1 MGLCARFFSPTDFIQ
16 IKGRGTRKYLFSF
29 ENRENGETE
38 QVKTEKDKFKLFDF
52 FANCEYF
59 EEKFN
64 YDEILK
70 IPKAGTGGTGGE
82 PIDIDEV
89 IIGSP
94 DPLKTFHEKAVGVE
108 GMKVDRKFFEKFEDT
123 IKADQFIKE
132 KYEQGDIQAIEDY
145 VKTEIFDKPEEYY
158 NLEKLRKSAKIDR
171 RLSLR
176 EIIDKIFGRLD
187 KFKNKDELL
196 EDEFE
201 KFISIYKPD
210 SKYYYPI
217 KNFLKAYITDNEIRE
232 IVESKEYGRFAT
244 NPKVSMGD
252 FKELNGF
259 REVIPEYVK
268 DYVSVNTFM

>member
-1 MGLCARFFSPTDFIQ
+1 ME
-16 IKGRGTRKYLFSF
+16 TRDLA
-29 ENRENGETE
+29 E
-38 QVKTEKDKFKLFDF
+38 
-52 FANCEYF
+52 
-59 EEKFN
+59 
-64 YDEILK
+64 
-70 IPKAGTGGTGGE
+70 
-82 PIDIDEV
+82 
-89 IIGSP
+89 
-94 DPLKTFHEKAVGVE
+94 
-108 GMKVDRKFFEKFEDT
+108 FFEKFEDT
-123 IKADQFIKE
+123 IKTDEFIKE

-217 KNFLKAYITDNEIRE
+217 KNFLKAYITDSEIRE
-232 IVESKEYGRFAT
+232 IVDSKEYGRFAT

-252 FKELNGF
+252 FKDLNGF
-259 REVIPEYVK
+259 REIIPEYVK

>member
-1 MGLCARFFSPTDFIQ
+1 MISLQT
-16 IKGRGTRKYLFSF
+16 
-29 ENRENGETE
+29 
-38 QVKTEKDKFKLFDF
+38 
-52 FANCEYF
+52 ANTEYF

-70 IPKAGTGGTGGE
+70 IPKGGSTGGGDG

-94 DPLKTFHEKAVGVE
+94 DPLKTFHEKAIGVE
-108 GMKVDRKFFEKFEDT
+108 GMKVDRKFFEKFEDA